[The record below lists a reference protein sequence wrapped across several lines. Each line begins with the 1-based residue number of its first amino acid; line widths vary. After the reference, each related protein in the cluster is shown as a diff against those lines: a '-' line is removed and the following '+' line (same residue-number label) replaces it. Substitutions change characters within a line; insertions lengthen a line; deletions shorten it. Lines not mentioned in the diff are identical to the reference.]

1 MADQPKGRDA
11 TRSPGQDKS
20 SLQADVPVDMRRH
33 RDTMPIDH
41 RSLVTAGKRLARVA
55 GGLYLLIVALRGIT
69 LVGVRA
75 GIRVPGYAADTAQNI
90 PAGPTLAPVS
100 LAVDLAIATIFAFV
114 GVTVYLLLRR
124 IDRRAGGMLVVFV
137 AVAAG
142 MILINLAFHHAALLV
157 ATGSGSTAVGSHRSD
172 GLVVLLLDMHDHGCT
187 LTGALFGMWLLALGH
202 LAYQSSLFPRVLSTL
217 LIVSLIVGW
226 LVGVGWPG
234 LPTVVHTTLAPP
246 PVADLW
252 LVAYLVTK
260 GAPVPRPDRLAP
272 AVVSA

>member
-20 SLQADVPVDMRRH
+20 SLQADVPIAVARH
-33 RDTMPIDH
+33 RDVMPIDH

-55 GGLYLLIVALRGIT
+55 GGLYLLIVALGGIAH
-69 LVGVRA
+69 LAVRA
-75 GIRVPGYAADTAQNI
+75 GIRVPGDAANTAQNI
-90 PAGPTLAPVS
+90 PAGLTLAPVS

-124 IDRRAGGMLVVFV
+124 IDRRAAGVLVVFV

-142 MILINLAFHHAALLV
+142 LILVNLALHHAALLV
-157 ATGSGSTAVGSHRSD
+157 ATGPGSTVVGAQSSD
-172 GLVVLLLDMHDHGCT
+172 GLVVLLLDLHDHGYT
-187 LTGALFGMWLLALGH
+187 ITGALFGLWLLALGY

-217 LIVSLIVGW
+217 LIVSLIVGA
-226 LVGVGWPG
+226 LVGFGWPG
-234 LPTVVHTTLAPP
+234 LPTVVHAILAPP

-260 GAPVPRPDRLAP
+260 GVPARRPDRLAP

>member
-1 MADQPKGRDA
+1 M
-11 TRSPGQDKS
+11 
-20 SLQADVPVDMRRH
+20 
-33 RDTMPIDH
+33 
-41 RSLVTAGKRLARVA
+41 
-55 GGLYLLIVALRGIT
+55 
-69 LVGVRA
+69 
-75 GIRVPGYAADTAQNI
+75 
-90 PAGPTLAPVS
+90 
-100 LAVDLAIATIFAFV
+100 
-114 GVTVYLLLRR
+114 
-124 IDRRAGGMLVVFV
+124 
-137 AVAAG
+137 
-142 MILINLAFHHAALLV
+142 
-157 ATGSGSTAVGSHRSD
+157 
-172 GLVVLLLDMHDHGCT
+172 VLLLDMHDHGYT

-260 GAPVPRPDRLAP
+260 GAPVARPDRLAP

>member
-1 MADQPKGRDA
+1 
-11 TRSPGQDKS
+11 
-20 SLQADVPVDMRRH
+20 MRRH

-41 RSLVTAGKRLARVA
+41 RSLVTAGKRFARVA

-75 GIRVPGYAADTAQNI
+75 GIRVPGYAANTAQNI

-100 LAVDLAIATIFAFV
+100 LAVDLAIATIFALV

-124 IDRRAGGMLVVFV
+124 IDRRAGGVLVVFV

-142 MILINLAFHHAALLV
+142 MILINLLFHHAALLV

-172 GLVVLLLDMHDHGCT
+172 GLVVLLLDMHDHGYT
-187 LTGALFGMWLLALGH
+187 ITGAFFGMWLLALGH

-260 GAPVPRPDRLAP
+260 GVLVPRPDRLAP